1 MSMTDTLYN
10 AESAVAGSL
19 NRYRLDIP
27 SCSSSLD
34 VEDFNGNE
42 RLSKTYQYDI
52 LFTSADTDLDATQ
65 FLLKSASL
73 TIGTGTLQGLIDQ
86 KVVHGVVTDFSR
98 ISSSA
103 DEAKYRL
110 TLEPS
115 LALLDKQFRT
125 HRFFVNK
132 SLG

>member
-1 MSMTDTLYN
+1 MSLIETLSN
-10 AESAVAGSL
+10 ISKSTL

-27 SCSSSLD
+27 TCSSVFD
-34 VEDFNGNE
+34 VEEFIGNE
-42 RLSKTYQYDI
+42 RLSTTYRYTVI
-52 LFTSADTDLDATQ
+52 FTSAVKDLDVTQ

-73 TIGTGTLQGLIDQ
+73 TMGTGSLQGSVDQ

>member
-1 MSMTDTLYN
+1 MSLIETLSN
-10 AESAVAGSL
+10 ISKSTL
-19 NRYRLDIP
+19 NRYRLDILT
-27 SCSSSLD
+27 CSSVFD
-34 VEDFNGNE
+34 VEEFIGNE
-42 RLSKTYQYDI
+42 RLSTTYRYTVI
-52 LFTSADTDLDATQ
+52 FTSAVKDLDVTQ

-73 TIGTGTLQGLIDQ
+73 TMGTGSLQGSVDQ

-98 ISSSA
+98 IPSSA

>member
-1 MSMTDTLYN
+1 MSLIETLSN
-10 AESAVAGSL
+10 ISKSTL
-19 NRYRLDIP
+19 NRYRLDILT
-27 SCSSSLD
+27 CSSVFD
-34 VEDFNGNE
+34 VEEFIGNE
-42 RLSKTYQYDI
+42 RLSTTYRYTVI
-52 LFTSADTDLDATQ
+52 FTSAVKDLDVTQ

-73 TIGTGTLQGLIDQ
+73 TMGTGSLQGSVDQ

-98 ISSSA
+98 IPSSA
-103 DEAKYRL
+103 DKAKYRL

>member
-1 MSMTDTLYN
+1 MSLIETLSN
-10 AESAVAGSL
+10 ISKSTL

-27 SCSSSLD
+27 TCSSVFD
-34 VEDFNGNE
+34 VEEFSGNE
-42 RLSKTYQYDI
+42 RLSTTYRYTVI
-52 LFTSADTDLDATQ
+52 FTSAVKDLDVTQ
-65 FLLKSASL
+65 LLVKSASL
-73 TIGTGTLQGLIDQ
+73 TMGTGSLQGSVDQ